1 MGNTRSAMRLA
12 GGLVGGVLM
21 VVVSGCGTG
30 SDGAVDDQN
39 VGSYSGSDEED
50 VDSDQQDIG
59 SDEQCDTS
67 TPYAEGDFSFTYNLD
82 SSLPG
87 EWVDE
92 FTTIMGNLS
101 EWAPVPACVHDVP
114 GMSSPMNIYAWNGA
128 VENPF
133 PERPDMRGASIS
145 GDGSETWMVLEI
157 SEDEFTYD
165 ALQRYSVIVHEY
177 WHVYQ
182 LGLTR
187 DNDAPIWLWEGG
199 AKVAQEFYSQQ
210 EYGQSEFDN
219 GLFPI
224 MASGLSQ
231 PADFEEYVD
240 GDLDINYNTSAF
252 MVLALAKELQEAQEL
267 SEARAFE
274 MILRDFQAA
283 KLTEPDWKVAFA
295 EILFMSPEEFYA
307 TLDQYPTVVSNEDG
321 FEGDVLDVPSLMP
334 SKDLTFTE
342 VLSASAS

>member
-1 MGNTRSAMRLA
+1 MGKTHSAMRLA

-21 VVVSGCGTG
+21 VMVSGCGTG

-39 VGSYSGSDEED
+39 VGSYGGSDEED

-114 GMSSPMNIYAWNGA
+114 GMSSPMSIYAWNGA

-157 SEDEFTYD
+157 PEDEFTYD
-165 ALQRYSVIVHEY
+165 ALHRYSVIVHEY

-187 DNDAPIWLWEGG
+187 DNAAPVWLWEGG
-199 AKVAQEFYSQQ
+199 AKSRRGALPRSR
-210 EYGQSEFDN
+210 
-219 GLFPI
+219 
-224 MASGLSQ
+224 
-231 PADFEEYVD
+231 
-240 GDLDINYNTSAF
+240 NTDKANST
-252 MVLALAKELQEAQEL
+252 
-267 SEARAFE
+267 
-274 MILRDFQAA
+274 AA
-283 KLTEPDWKVAFA
+283 CFRWWRPD
-295 EILFMSPEEFYA
+295 
-307 TLDQYPTVVSNEDG
+307 
-321 FEGDVLDVPSLMP
+321 
-334 SKDLTFTE
+334 
-342 VLSASAS
+342 